1 MHLFES
7 GSAGRLSAAVAE
19 QTADLYKQAVM
30 AQHAR
35 ESVATGSLRQLV
47 WKKVTELLGSLP
59 ASERDTDIVG
69 NVLTALFV
77 AKDLTDVESPTRV
90 LEAWDDALSTLSWRR
105 IGGII
110 TRSWS
115 RCISP
120 TKRCGNPDSGGEGDN
135 EMRHLQAF

>member
-1 MHLFES
+1 
-7 GSAGRLSAAVAE
+7 
-19 QTADLYKQAVM
+19 M

-120 TKRCGNPDSGGEGDN
+120 TKRCGNPDSGGES
-135 EMRHLQAF
+135 E